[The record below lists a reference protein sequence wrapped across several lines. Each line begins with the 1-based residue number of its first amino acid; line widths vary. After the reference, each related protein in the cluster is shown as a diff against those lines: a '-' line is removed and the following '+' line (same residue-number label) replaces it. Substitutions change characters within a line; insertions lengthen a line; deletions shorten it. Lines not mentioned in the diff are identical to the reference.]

1 VAALA
6 EPKDTSA
13 AVILRTPRGRGA
25 LPIMRVVIGGVAS
38 RHALS
43 VDLLDDLELAVE
55 TLFREEPVEGEDL
68 TMTVRVADDC
78 IMVTLG
84 GLKSRL
90 VRRTLI
96 TDLGDCQRADQD
108 GRSDIVR
115 MLMDSLVDAYRA
127 AEAAGDSFSV
137 ELQKRIS

>member
-13 AVILRTPRGRGA
+13 AVTLRTPRGRGA

-55 TLFREEPVEGEDL
+55 TLFHEEPVEGEDL

-78 IMVTLG
+78 IMVTLE

-96 TDLGDCQRADQD
+96 TDFEDCQQADQD

-115 MLMDSLVDAYRA
+115 MLMDSLVDACCA
-127 AEAAGDSFSV
+127 VATTGGCFSV

>member
-1 VAALA
+1 
-6 EPKDTSA
+6 
-13 AVILRTPRGRGA
+13 
-25 LPIMRVVIGGVAS
+25 MRVVIGGVAS
-38 RHALS
+38 RQALS

-78 IMVTLG
+78 LMVTLG

-96 TDLGDCQRADQD
+96 TGLEDCGEPGAPAVNMRATSGTREFQPKFEARALDLS
-108 GRSDIVR
+108 RSEVR
-115 MLMDSLVDAYRA
+115 
-127 AEAAGDSFSV
+127 
-137 ELQKRIS
+137 